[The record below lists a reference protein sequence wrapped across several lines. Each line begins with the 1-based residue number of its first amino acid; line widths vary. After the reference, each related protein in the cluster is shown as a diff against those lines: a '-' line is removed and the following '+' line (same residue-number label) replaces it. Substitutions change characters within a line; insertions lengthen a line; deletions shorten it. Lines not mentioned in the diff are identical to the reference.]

1 MILDDDRLSL
11 LRDNAAFAIRE
22 FSEAS
27 GAAIALDRD
36 SVAWVEGFIERMRLR
51 YGDDGAPSGIE
62 SVIGSFLGE
71 AIIARAGG
79 DWVSDDAGGIGV
91 AFASGDTAYP
101 FAKVTKQFDQGS
113 AAGESILSFYD
124 VCVNFVATGK
134 LSEQARSSG
143 GAA

>member
-1 MILDDDRLSL
+1 MILDDERLARV
-11 LRDNAAFAIRE
+11 RDNAAFAIRG

-36 SVAWVEGFIERMRLR
+36 SVAWVDGFIERMRAR
-51 YGDDGAPSGIE
+51 YGDESAPGGLV

-79 DWVSDDAGGIGV
+79 DWVSDEAGGVGV
-91 AFASGDTAYP
+91 AFACGDTAYP
-101 FAKVTKQFDQGS
+101 FGKVEKQFEQGS

-124 VCVNFVATGK
+124 VCVDLVATGK
-134 LSEQARSSG
+134 LAELTRSSG
-143 GAA
+143 EAA